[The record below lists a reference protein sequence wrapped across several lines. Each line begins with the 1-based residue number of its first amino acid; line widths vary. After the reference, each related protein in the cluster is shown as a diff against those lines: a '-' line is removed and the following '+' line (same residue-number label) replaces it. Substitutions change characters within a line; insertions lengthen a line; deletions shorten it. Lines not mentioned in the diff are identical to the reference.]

1 MLMNSSAVAAYP
13 ASHVSMQF
21 VATAEQLLGSLSTE
35 LFAAAPDTEV
45 MILLGPSPMRA
56 QEVYSMTCSTA
67 GVSASQS
74 AEVSSEQ
81 PPATYTATAAK
92 TVLRKLILATAAGP
106 EGPASKGERAFPAS
120 VACTSEIWTSRC
132 TRPVTF
138 LAWWIHIVLSGA
150 ALLAKATAI
159 REPED
164 VLSQPCGE

>member
-1 MLMNSSAVAAYP
+1 
-13 ASHVSMQF
+13 
-21 VATAEQLLGSLSTE
+21 
-35 LFAAAPDTEV
+35 
-45 MILLGPSPMRA
+45 
-56 QEVYSMTCSTA
+56 MTCSTA

-106 EGPASKGERAFPAS
+106 EGPASKGERGIPRLS
-120 VACTSEIWTSRC
+120 CLYIRDMDLKVHQACD
-132 TRPVTF
+132 
-138 LAWWIHIVLSGA
+138 LSCLVDTYCPLRGQ

-164 VLSQPCGE
+164 VLSQQCGE